1 MVPAASRGIP
11 RVPRYSGAGSA
22 SAHGFAY
29 AAVTLCGPAFQ
40 RARLPWTK
48 TSAPALQPRPGLDP
62 DGLGSSAFA
71 RRYWRNHCYFLLLRV
86 LRCFSS
92 PRSPRPWA
100 GDGIAPAGLPHSDIR
115 ASRCICHYAR
125 LFAAC
130 HVLRRLREP
139 RASPARPNSL
149 SFCLARDLVT
159 RINDIFVA
167 FNCPA
172 RATPR
177 PPYAGGRR
185 AAPGARCDPG
195 REPNATRPGVSSLR
209 LQHVNDLSLGGE

>member
-115 ASRCICHYAR
+115 ASQCICHYAR
-125 LFAAC
+125 LFAAY
-130 HVLRRLREP
+130 HVLLRLREP
-139 RASPARPNSL
+139 QASPARPCSL
-149 SFCLARDLVT
+149 SFLLSPFQHARPLARKHSKTLAGLENTRCGERTRARFLLWWDDL
-159 RINDIFVA
+159 
-167 FNCPA
+167 
-172 RATPR
+172 TP
-177 PPYAGGRR
+177 
-185 AAPGARCDPG
+185 
-195 REPNATRPGVSSLR
+195 
-209 LQHVNDLSLGGE
+209 